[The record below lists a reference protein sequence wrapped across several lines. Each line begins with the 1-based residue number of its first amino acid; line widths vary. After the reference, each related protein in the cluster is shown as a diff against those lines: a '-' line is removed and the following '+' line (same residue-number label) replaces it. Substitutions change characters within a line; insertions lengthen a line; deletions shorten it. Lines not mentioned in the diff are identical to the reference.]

1 MKRFCSILCL
11 LVFPFLSLDAQQIV
25 LRDVDISAQNFS
37 DGMCWFQKGGKYG
50 AMNTSAQVVIPP
62 TFLEASDFVYGV
74 ALVKTETGQGLINKN
89 GVFIIPPKY
98 DIERQDNPISH
109 PGVRNLFTVR
119 DRSTK
124 LTGVFYKNHF
134 VIPMR
139 YENVACYNYPIL
151 QADRTN
157 FHALTGES
165 LPDGFYLNLGDY
177 ILGTSKVPTFW
188 DLEGNQ
194 LEITKESSSKGVTLF
209 RDPDGNGYGLK
220 GKNGE
225 IMLEASSDL
234 ASPGWVDDVILF
246 KSHGDDVVYGPDGKI
261 LVKGSYIRKMGN
273 YLIVITNDDEC
284 VVYTLNGEKIYQK
297 ADAICVRQAENW
309 IVVHSLEDYGDAK
322 TIDLST
328 GKQYDG
334 YYLMVGD
341 MLSLTHSDKS
351 LFIDPSNG
359 KVLDLSKYKYVYNY
373 NEGLVVA
380 KDDDT
385 SYLIDKNGRVVLKST
400 KDYSIWGSTYSEGVV
415 MVDHKDYGYCFM
427 SVNGQPNK
435 YVYNQKSFSDDIIRT
450 WKLEGYELFNK
461 KKYSEAKDK
470 YYQVMLSNPT
480 DADAIIS
487 YGACLANMGYFD
499 SAIEAYL
506 TALEIDPGNKQ
517 AEKNL
522 EIAQQSKSAAAYR
535 ENRRQSVWDGISTF
549 LNVLTAV
556 SSQYLEYT
564 QAINSSYQDSDSDSY
579 SSTGSSGASSSSAKK
594 SSGTSGTR
602 ESTTSLNADRNTYSN
617 CESALIKM
625 STYPEYYDDSERQEQ
640 QRIMRQ
646 IRTKWEAKGHKMYH
660 SRWEDW
666 TK

>member
-11 LVFPFLSLDAQQIV
+11 LLISLLSLNAQQIV
-25 LRDVDISAQNFS
+25 LRGVDISSRDFS
-37 DGMCWFQKGGKYG
+37 DGMCWFKKNGKFG

-62 TFLEASDFVYGV
+62 TFIDASDFVYGV
-74 ALVKTETGQGLINKN
+74 ALVETETGQGLINKN

-98 DIERQDNPISH
+98 KIEREDNPISH
-109 PGVRNLFTVR
+109 PGVKNLFTVK
-119 DRSTK
+119 DPSTG
-124 LTGVFYKNHF
+124 LSGVFYKNHF
-134 VIPMR
+134 VVPMR
-139 YENVACYNYPIL
+139 YESVNCYSYPIL
-151 QADRTN
+151 NADRSY

-165 LPDGFYLNLGDY
+165 LPEGFYLNLGDY
-177 ILGTSKVPTFW
+177 ILGSLGNVSTFW
-188 DLEGNQ
+188 DNEGNQ

-209 RDPDGNGYGLK
+209 SDPDGNGYGLK

-225 IMLEASSDL
+225 IIQEASMTL
-234 ASPGWVDDVILF
+234 GSPGWVDDIILL
-246 KSHGDDVVYGPDGKI
+246 KSYKGDFVFGPDGKL
-261 LVKGSYIRKMGN
+261 LVNGSFIRKMGSH
-273 YLIVITNDDEC
+273 LIVITNDDEC

-297 ADAICVRQAENW
+297 ADAICVRQADNW

-334 YYLMVGD
+334 YYLMVGG

-415 MVDHKDYGYCFM
+415 MVNHKDYGYCFM

-564 QAINSSYQDSDSDSY
+564 QAINSSYQDSDSDNY
-579 SSTGSSGASSSSAKK
+579 SSSSSSGTSSSSARK
-594 SSGTSGTR
+594 SSSSH
-602 ESTTSLNADRNTYSN
+602 ESASSLNADRNTYSN